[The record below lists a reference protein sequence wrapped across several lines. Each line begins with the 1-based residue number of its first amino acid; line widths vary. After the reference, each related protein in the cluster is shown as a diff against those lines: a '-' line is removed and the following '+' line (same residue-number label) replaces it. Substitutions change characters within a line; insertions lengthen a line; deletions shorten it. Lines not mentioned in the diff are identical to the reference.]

1 MEIVCTSC
9 KSKLRIPDLKLPPG
23 KSASL
28 RCPKCRTRL
37 QIKAGETQASPLS
50 ADAGDPPADRVLT
63 AEELMQEALADEP
76 ASSEDLMRESFE
88 MARLGGKTAL
98 LCEPHTAARDSLKA
112 TLEAMNYFTV
122 EAEDTRHA
130 LRRMRYHLFDL
141 VVINENFDAT
151 DPDANGVLIYLRYAE
166 MNVRRHMFVVMLT
179 KRFRTLDQLTAL
191 SKSVNL
197 IINTRHIDNL
207 QDILSRSMDDN
218 ERFYDVYTTSMKK
231 LGKV

>member
-9 KSKLRIPDLKLPPG
+9 NSKLRVPDLKLPPG

-28 RCPKCRTRL
+28 RCPKCKARI
-37 QIKAGETQASPLS
+37 QIKSGETRAAAPGG
-50 ADAGDPPADRVLT
+50 AGDAARDGRVLT
-63 AEELMQEALADEP
+63 AEELMQDALAAEP

-98 LCEPHTAARDSLKA
+98 VCEPHTAARDNLKA
-112 TLEAMNYFTV
+112 VLEAMGYFTV
-122 EAEDTRHA
+122 EAEDTRNA

-151 DPDANGVLIYLRYAE
+151 DPDANGVLIYLRHAE
-166 MNVRRHMFVVMLT
+166 MNVRRHMFVVMIT
-179 KRFRTLDQLTAL
+179 KRFRTLDQLTAM

-197 IINTRHIDNL
+197 IVNTRHIDNL
-207 QDILSRSMDDN
+207 QDILSRSMSDN
-218 ERFYDVYTTSMKK
+218 ERFYEVYMSSMKK